1 VEKSR
6 IGQQA
11 HLPPLYPMDIGS
23 QPRAL
28 NEYNNGVSEQIN
40 KREEIHN
47 LVDEEERLLNF
58 QKEQYGVGLSKR
70 NQHSILNHEITISNA
85 GHLDQIDI
93 YNRKLSHNHNLRK
106 QIEEKRNK
114 LRINNNI
121 YNDTVIPV
129 TQNDAE
135 QTSKYT
141 ARRDRRL

>member
-1 VEKSR
+1 MEKSR

-40 KREEIHN
+40 KREEIQN
-47 LVDEEERLLNF
+47 LVDEEERLINF
-58 QKEQYGVGLSKR
+58 QKEQYGVGLGQR
-70 NQHSILNHEITISNA
+70 NQHSILNHEIAISDA

-93 YNRKLSHNHNLRK
+93 YNRNLSHNHNLRK
-106 QIEEKRNK
+106 QIEEKRNR